1 MKKLFLFTVMQLF
14 VLVSFSFTLPASA
27 QKAEWVDNTY
37 DFTKA
42 KRICV
47 TYTVASE
54 QQDGIIEKETPDW
67 FFEQIKKELVDKLP
81 NEYKIESQYKVVEKI
96 SAESGVGLENRNNTL
111 PKEDDIIFNNY
122 LKDNYDLIIKGTFLN
137 SVTGKK
143 HIAGYTYTTS
153 VPKTT
158 SVMGMDGK
166 FTTVTTTVQEV
177 HTSPS
182 FDVETV
188 TIDVRIDVTDAA
200 TGKQVWTV
208 KERREKEGGLIFK
221 GMFNRIVAEFSTR
234 FRKALKT
241 KAGMPIKKDV
251 GF

>member
-1 MKKLFLFTVMQLF
+1 MKKIFLLTVMQFF
-14 VLVSFSFTLPASA
+14 VLASFFSTLPAFA
-27 QKAEWVDNTY
+27 EKAEWVDNTY

-42 KRICV
+42 KRIYV
-47 TYTVASE
+47 TYTVAAE
-54 QQDGIIEKETPDW
+54 LQDGIIEKETPDW

-81 NEYKIESQYKVVEKI
+81 NKYKIESQYKVAEKI
-96 SAESGVGLENRNNTL
+96 SADNGVGLENHNNISQEEVEKKL
-111 PKEDDIIFNNY
+111 NQY

-137 SVTGKK
+137 SVSGKK
-143 HIAGYTYTTS
+143 HIDGYTYTTS
-153 VPKTT
+153 VPETI

-166 FTTVTTTVQEV
+166 FTTVTTMVPEV

-182 FDVETV
+182 YDVETV
-188 TIDVRIDVTDAA
+188 TIDMRIDVTETA
-200 TGKQVWTV
+200 TGTQVWTV

-221 GMFNRIVAEFSTR
+221 GMFNRIVGEFSHR

-241 KAGMPIKKDV
+241 KPSIPVKKDV